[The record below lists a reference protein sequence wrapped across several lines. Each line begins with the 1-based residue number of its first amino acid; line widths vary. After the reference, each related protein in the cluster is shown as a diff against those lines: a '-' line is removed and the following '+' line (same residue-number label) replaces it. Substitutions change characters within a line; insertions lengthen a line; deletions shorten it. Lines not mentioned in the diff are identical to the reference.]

1 MGGVENQGGLPPEQA
16 AEIRAAAEAERVA
29 AQKKDQPGDSS
40 GGNGS
45 APGKPKQID
54 FKQLAQDLHDNYQG
68 DARRYIERFDGKLL
82 FDNSDEQWYRHNCT
96 RWIPDKRR
104 DHLRAVSALAP
115 DYEHQAGYWYKQ
127 AAEAKGQKTPKSDVK
142 QLEARAKK
150 YASRAERLK
159 DPSHMKKV
167 LTLAGSG
174 KSSLGISGDEW
185 NKYPSLFACK
195 NCVLDLETGKARD
208 ADPGLLINQA
218 SPIEWRGL
226 NQEAGEWESFLRQI
240 FLGDDE
246 LIDYIQ
252 TCVGYWLTGLTT
264 IQEFWTLFGP
274 MGRNGKGVFFRTLR
288 AVMGDYYASIPSAM
302 LTESKMTQGGGPNPE
317 LVRLRFTRLAVASE
331 APKRARISEDAL
343 KTYTGG
349 DPVSCRSM
357 YSNTILEFIPI
368 LKILFAFNRIP
379 QMDGADAAFRARLNV
394 IPFKAHFT
402 ADKSKWSDEDHIY
415 RLDPLLEHRMHTP
428 DILSQILS
436 WAVRGAVR
444 FFAHG
449 APAKPGAVAA
459 ETDEAMDEMDPVG
472 EFIKQALIITRG
484 EDKYSRT
491 QAAPI
496 YDSFVKWCKEEKRL
510 SDKYIRSMTVFG
522 ADFKNR
528 PEIKIVPPKNIR
540 TYNVTIK
547 PEWVAEDLAEQ
558 HPNPLT
564 L

>member
-1 MGGVENQGGLPPEQA
+1 
-16 AEIRAAAEAERVA
+16 
-29 AQKKDQPGDSS
+29 
-40 GGNGS
+40 
-45 APGKPKQID
+45 
-54 FKQLAQDLHDNYQG
+54 
-68 DARRYIERFDGKLL
+68 
-82 FDNSDEQWYRHNCT
+82 
-96 RWIPDKRR
+96 
-104 DHLRAVSALAP
+104 
-115 DYEHQAGYWYKQ
+115 
-127 AAEAKGQKTPKSDVK
+127 
-142 QLEARAKK
+142 
-150 YASRAERLK
+150 
-159 DPSHMKKV
+159 MKKV

-510 SDKYIRSMTVFG
+510 SDKFIRSMTVFG
-522 ADFKNR
+522 SDFKNR

-540 TYNVTIK
+540 TYNVTIR